1 MVGAFIWLCFLAMRT
16 GHFVGATQKSVCIV
30 YVMHAISAFI
40 FLVSIVWTITGTIIR
55 YSHNGRVCS
64 GEYIDSYDP
73 PEQNTSWY
81 MQKSGKFMQV
91 YLLISWISI
100 IIFTIFVLFVFTSVC
115 IIFLCLGKENKER
128 KEYEASIERIPD
140 A

>member
-1 MVGAFIWLCFLAMRT
+1 
-16 GHFVGATQKSVCIV
+16 
-30 YVMHAISAFI
+30 MHAISAFI

-64 GEYIDSYDP
+64 GEYLDSIIQ
-73 PEQNTSWY
+73 PEENTSWY
-81 MQKSGKFMQV
+81 MLKSGKFMQV

-100 IIFTIFVLFVFTSVC
+100 SIFAIFALFVIVSVC

-128 KEYEASIERIPD
+128 KEYEASLDRIPD